1 METLLTV
8 FFFFKKKKENP
19 WLKLGPVI
27 EIVEPLVLMTPKKL
41 LRLPVAR
48 FSLD

>member
-8 FFFFKKKKENP
+8 FFKKKENP
-19 WLKLGPVI
+19 QLKLGPVI